1 MFFGGYLGG
10 NAPKNS
16 KNVIEIGQHVAQNR
30 FPELVEVEAYWTA
43 LRGARQMPA
52 RLEIDPRGI
61 EGALAQCFML
71 ERIAPG
77 VARIRLS
84 GTHLNDLM
92 GMEIRGM
99 PLTALVAPEHRKR
112 FSEHLEQV
120 FRAPARLVMDLTAE
134 RALGKPK
141 CLGRL
146 LILPLTD
153 TENRV
158 TRALGCLSTYGQIG
172 RAPRRFMVDRQ
183 SLHPLPGTVPL
194 AQTRPPAEPS
204 FAEPARPF
212 DHAELVNLR
221 RPRRRPALR
230 LIKSDD

>member
-1 MFFGGYLGG
+1 MFFGGHQGG
-10 NAPKNS
+10 NASNNS
-16 KNVIEIGQHVAQNR
+16 GNIIEIGQHVAQNR
-30 FPELVEVEAYWTA
+30 FPELAEVEAYWTA
-43 LRGARQMPA
+43 LKGTRQMPG
-52 RLEIDPRGI
+52 RIEIDPRGI
-61 EGALAQCFML
+61 EGALTNSFML

-77 VARIRLS
+77 VARIRLAGS
-84 GTHLNDLM
+84 HLNDLM

-112 FSEHLEQV
+112 FSEQLEQV
-120 FRAPARLVMDLTAE
+120 FRTPARLVMDLKGE

-158 TRALGCLSTYGQIG
+158 TRAIGCLSTHGQIG
-172 RAPRRFMVDRQ
+172 RAPRRFTVIGQR
-183 SLHPLPGTVPL
+183 LYPLPGSVALP
-194 AQTRPPAEPS
+194 QTSLRPEPS
-204 FAEPARPF
+204 FAEPARAF
-212 DHAELVNLR
+212 DHAERTPL

-230 LIKSDD
+230 LIKSED